1 MSFKDAFT
9 MPKRENY
16 IKNKTV
22 NENRLVEEDS
32 QFEDDMTL
40 SELKP
45 TLTINLPHA
54 TISGT
59 LKTLTNNLYIH
70 QMKDGLIYL
79 NSNKDVPLRLINYEW
94 SGPLYN
100 TISTSNTTENNEGKT
115 KRKGRVIGA
124 VVGTALLPGVGTV
137 IGAAHGTGNKKHK
150 GKTQAKTTTSQTQVE
165 IPAAAILQLENI
177 NTKEIAVIS
186 CNIKSELNAQ
196 LLSLKCI
203 EEKYVPENDDT
214 INDPYENLK
223 KLKEL
228 LDMDIITQEEFDKK
242 KKELLGL

>member
-16 IKNKTV
+16 TKNKTI
-22 NENRLVEEDS
+22 NENKLVKEDS
-32 QFEDDMTL
+32 QVKDDITL

-45 TLTINLPHA
+45 TLTINLPRA

-59 LKTLTNNLYIH
+59 QKTLTNNLYIN
-70 QMKDGLIYL
+70 QMNDGLIYL
-79 NSNKDVPLRLINYEW
+79 NSNKDVPLRLLNYEW

-100 TISTSNTTENNEGKT
+100 TISTSDTIENHKGKT
-115 KRKGRVIGA
+115 KRKGRVLGA
-124 VVGTALLPGVGTV
+124 VVGTVLLPGVGTV

-150 GKTQAKTTTSQTQVE
+150 GKNQASTTTSQSQVE
-165 IPAAAILQLENI
+165 IPAPATLRLENI

-186 CNIKSELNAQ
+186 CDIKSELNAQ
-196 LLSLKCI
+196 LLSIKCI
-203 EEKYVPENDDT
+203 EEKSVLENDAT
-214 INDPYENLK
+214 INDPYEEIK
-223 KLKEL
+223 KAKEL
-228 LDMDIITQEEFDKK
+228 LDMGILTQEEFDIK